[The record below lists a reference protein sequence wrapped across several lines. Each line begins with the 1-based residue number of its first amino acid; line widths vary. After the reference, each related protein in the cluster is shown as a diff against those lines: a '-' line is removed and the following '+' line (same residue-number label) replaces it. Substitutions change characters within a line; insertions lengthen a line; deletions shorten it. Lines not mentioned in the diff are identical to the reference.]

1 MIFLIVLKTPIF
13 KSYLLCLQVHSR
25 VQSYLVY
32 VYTAL
37 ARLSGQIMRVRTL
50 VYDVIYC
57 YNVRFAVFVL
67 PILETW
73 EDVLPVKHIEEYYGL
88 LSLIY

>member
-13 KSYLLCLQVHSR
+13 NSYLLCLQVHSR

-37 ARLSGQIMRVRTL
+37 ARLTGQIMRVRAF

-57 YNVRFAVFVL
+57 YNFRFAVFVL
-67 PILETW
+67 PVLETW
-73 EDVLPVKHIEEYYGL
+73 EDVLPVKQIEEYYGL